1 MIGCL
6 LKFDAEKRSLYNSLT
21 EYPQFHDQVGLCVS
35 HTVRE
40 DGQEFVA
47 VQWLK
52 PIKYHNQMTVKSH
65 FAAYNF
71 IVVGAVHEK

>member
-6 LKFDAEKRSLYNSLT
+6 LRFDAEKRKLYNDRV
-21 EYPQFHDQVGLCVS
+21 EYPQFHNKVGLCTSYRVNDKGEP
-35 HTVRE
+35 H
-40 DGQEFVA
+40 VA

-52 PIKYHNQMTVKSH
+52 PVEYHNQMTTKSH

-71 IVVGAVHEK
+71 VVVGAVHEK